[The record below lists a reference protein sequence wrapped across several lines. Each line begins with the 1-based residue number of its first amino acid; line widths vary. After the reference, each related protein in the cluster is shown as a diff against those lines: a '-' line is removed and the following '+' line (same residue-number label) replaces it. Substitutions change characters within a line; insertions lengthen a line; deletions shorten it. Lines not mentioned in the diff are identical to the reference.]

1 MTRIKFGRMRAIL
14 SKSKIPG
21 INGND
26 DDSRMRSSRYRRR
39 FFSRS
44 GRRHQQPKNDALA
57 PSTARSYRRRVTSRA
72 GIRNRAAAQTRKRVE
87 CGDCDSDT
95 DSDFESDT
103 DTDSQMTMQTTLS
116 LEGGEDE
123 IICICDD
130 ALSTPVSIRWDL
142 PPEVITMEDKNND
155 NTSSSNG
162 NTSPNTT
169 ASILNEANRNVYPS
183 NGTSLLPQLIEPVTT
198 AAENDV
204 HRDPTIN
211 NGITMTT
218 ITTTTTTTTT
228 TAAQESLQLLFVG
241 KKQQSRSGTAILP
254 LLTCQPSLAS
264 FMKFRMN
271 YLGVYAAIMLADGLQ
286 GTHLYALYS
295 GYGYSVANLYSLGFI
310 TGAITSPFIGPLVDR
325 FGRKRSAMLYCVL
338 EILINVTEQYEN
350 LSGLIASRVVGGITT
365 NLLSSVFESWLATEH
380 RRRRFDGDD
389 GSGCGDDNDDD
400 DNDDGGK
407 EPRLAL
413 VMRDSTIVSNM
424 AAIVSGYIA
433 HRLAERSG
441 NGGPFGGAVFFTF
454 VALVLVG
461 LLWTENYG
469 NSNGCGD
476 GDDEGSKEL
485 ITFRGHMVGAFKT
498 IVGDT
503 KISRIGLIQGLTEG
517 TLQTFVFLWSPA
529 LASFA
534 LGAPQTALGLGPDG
548 EPAYGLIFG
557 GFMAC
562 GVIGGVV
569 QPYVRKNI
577 GTSAWTCNS
586 GRRSWVSF
594 LSSSPSPE
602 MVRGHRREK
611 GCDQNTLQTGIL
623 CALCYLFTAVLLLI
637 PCMVDAHSPYAF
649 SMSLT
654 AFLLY
659 ELLVGLYM
667 PCQGVIRSIFMPK
680 ESTCSVMTMLR
691 VVVNVA
697 VALGVIS
704 TNYISFTSAFAT
716 LSAMMVV
723 AAGLQLSIVP
733 KSKVVV

>member
-1 MTRIKFGRMRAIL
+1 MTRMKLRRMIEVL
-14 SKSKIPG
+14 SKRSQK
-21 INGND
+21 NRYESD
-26 DDSRMRSSRYRRR
+26 DDIEKKSLRYRRK

-44 GRRHQQPKNDALA
+44 GRRQQHSKSCAVA
-57 PSTARSYRRRVTSRA
+57 PSMTRSYRRKVSSRA
-72 GIRNRAAAQTRKRVE
+72 GRRSRVAAQIRRLEV
-87 CGDCDSDT
+87 GDCECESDT
-95 DSDFESDT
+95 DS
-103 DTDSQMTMQTTLS
+103 QTTLT
-116 LEGGEDE
+116 LEGGEAEDGRAE
-123 IICICDD
+123 EER
-130 ALSTPVSIRWDL
+130 IRNRNDSL
-142 PPEVITMEDKNND
+142 PTSVTMPCCLLPEVIFTEDNNSNNNNSITKNA
-155 NTSSSNG
+155 NTLTN
-162 NTSPNTT
+162 PT
-169 ASILNEANRNVYPS
+169 ASILNDVGLEGNMYLHSFNDAAV
-183 NGTSLLPQLIEPVTT
+183 LPQVIVPATT
-198 AAENDV
+198 GENDIEQ
-204 HRDPTIN
+204 DTTMN
-211 NGITMTT
+211 NDIT
-218 ITTTTTTTTT
+218 ITTTI
-228 TAAQESLQLLFVG
+228 TAARKSLQLLFGG
-241 KKQQSRSGTAILP
+241 KHFHHKTETMGNNDAVSP

-264 FMKFRMN
+264 FTKFRLN

-325 FGRKRSAMLYCVL
+325 FGRKRSAMLYCIL
-338 EILINVTEQYEN
+338 EIIINFTEQYEH
-350 LSGLIASRVVGGITT
+350 LSGLIASRIVGGITT

-380 RRRRFDGDD
+380 RKRKFDTADDGDGDGDD
-389 GSGCGDDNDDD
+389 GGN
-400 DNDDGGK
+400 

-433 HRLAERSG
+433 HCLAARSG
-441 NGGPFGGAVFFTF
+441 NGGPFAGAVFFTF

-469 NSNGCGD
+469 NMND
-476 GDDEGSKEL
+476 GDAVGDDNEMGSKEVM
-485 ITFRGHMVGAFKT
+485 TFRGHMVGAFQT

-577 GTSAWTCNS
+577 STSAWSCNS
-586 GRRSWVSF
+586 RSRISF
-594 LSSSPSPE
+594 LSSSSPE
-602 MVRGHRREK
+602 MVGSHRREK
-611 GCDQNTLQTGIL
+611 GGDQNTIQTGIL
-623 CALCYLFTAVLLLI
+623 CALCYLFAAALLLI
-637 PCMVDAHSPYAF
+637 PYLINAQSPYAF
-649 SMSLT
+649 SISLT

-704 TNYISFTSAFAT
+704 TNYVSFTSAFAT
-716 LSAMMVV
+716 LSVMMVV

-733 KSKVVV
+733 KAKGVV